1 MNSFVS
7 NACYDD
13 EDEEK
18 VKKEPMQIDKET
30 LLKTRIITL
39 FSEIN
44 KDSAQSVIRQLIML
58 DSDDCTKPIWIYV
71 NSPGGEVD
79 SGLAIYDIIRF
90 VKSPVNMLGV
100 GLIASAATIIYCAV
114 DKSHRFSLEHSTYL
128 IHQPLAKMRGV
139 AIDVEIYAKKLDQIK
154 KLLNTVL
161 SQSTGK
167 QLADVENDTDRDY
180 TMTAA
185 EALQYGL
192 VGRII
197 RNVSEV

>member
-1 MNSFVS
+1 
-7 NACYDD
+7 
-13 EDEEK
+13 
-18 VKKEPMQIDKET
+18 MQIDKET

-79 SGLAIYDIIRF
+79 SGLAIYDMIRF

-139 AIDVEIYAKKLDQIK
+139 AIGSSGCSTRNDQRR
-154 KLLNTVL
+154 
-161 SQSTGK
+161 QSSCSRGSRG
-167 QLADVENDTDRDY
+167 NGRSRRDPDCSRGF
-180 TMTAA
+180 AIWSCW
-185 EALQYGL
+185 QDNPQ
-192 VGRII
+192 RQ
-197 RNVSEV
+197 